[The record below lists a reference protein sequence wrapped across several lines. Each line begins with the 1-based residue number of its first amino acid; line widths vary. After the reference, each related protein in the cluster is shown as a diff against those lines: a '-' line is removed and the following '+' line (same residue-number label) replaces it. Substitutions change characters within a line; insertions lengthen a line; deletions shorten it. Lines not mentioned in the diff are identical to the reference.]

1 MLRIPDRLRRGER
14 WWAAELVLRGL
25 GIALLDGSYR
35 LGLIAH
41 RMVTTPRPHQATMGE
56 FAVCLAIVASLTSGL
71 ALTMF
76 GPKLFE
82 LVPIPKSN
90 PLYWKS

>member
-1 MLRIPDRLRRGER
+1 MSRNLDRLYRGER
-14 WWAAELVLRGL
+14 WWAAELVLRSL
-25 GIALLDGSYR
+25 GIVLLAGSYR

-41 RMVTTPRPHQATMGE
+41 RMVTAPRLHQATMGE
-56 FAVCLAIVASLTSGL
+56 LAVGLAIVACLTSGL

-90 PLYWKS
+90 RLYWKS